1 MIFLCED
8 SKTLIKILQNAVF
21 SCGGNCVKISRVK
34 RLLSF
39 LESIAGSFETAEG
52 VREMRKT
59 KIVCTLGPST
69 DKEGVLRQMIQ
80 AGMNVARFNFSHGNH
95 AEHQGRLDALKA
107 LREELDAPVAAML
120 DTRGPEVRLRDFAG
134 GRVHLTAGQEFTL
147 TTVQVEGDVHRCS
160 ITYGEL
166 PGDVKAGDT
175 LLLDD
180 GLVRLT
186 VLETTE
192 TEIRCRVEND
202 GDMKNRKGV
211 NVPGVRLNMPYM
223 SQQDRDDILFGAE
236 QGFDYVAASFVR
248 SAADVRELRNLLDK
262 AGSRMRII
270 AKIENQEGVSNLP
283 EILDAADGIMVAR
296 GDMGVEID
304 FAEIPLIQKNMIAR
318 CVACG
323 KPVITATQMLDSMME
338 NPRPTRAEITDVAN
352 AIYDGTSAIMLSG
365 ETAAGRYPVEAV
377 KTMDAIA
384 RRTESDINHVKRM
397 AQMAGGRNRLS
408 IAAATAHAACTTAQ
422 EIGADAIL
430 TVSQRGTTARLVS
443 RFHPGT
449 PIIACLLD
457 QQVRRQMALYW
468 GVEPIMMPYASS
480 TDELVDFAVQAAAQ
494 AGIVHE
500 GDLVVVTA
508 GVPVGVAGTTNMI
521 RIQQVGGALVN
532 AVGIGEKKASGPLCV
547 CRNTDEVAEKFQPGD
562 VLVVPYTT
570 NELLPYIRQAAAVIT
585 EEASVECHTATIGLA
600 LDKPVIVGAAG
611 VTQRLTDGTMV
622 TVDCARGLVR
632 AMP

>member
-1 MIFLCED
+1 
-8 SKTLIKILQNAVF
+8 
-21 SCGGNCVKISRVK
+21 
-34 RLLSF
+34 
-39 LESIAGSFETAEG
+39 
-52 VREMRKT
+52 MRKT

-69 DKEGVLRQMIQ
+69 DREGVLREMIQ
-80 AGMNVARFNFSHGNH
+80 AGMNVARFNFSHGTH
-95 AEHQGRLDALKA
+95 AEHKARLDALKA

-120 DTRGPEVRLRDFAG
+120 DTKGPEVRLKDFAG

-147 TTVQVEGDVHRCS
+147 TTVQVEGDAHRCS

-175 LLLDD
+175 ILLDD

-186 VLETTE
+186 VLETSE

-202 GDMKNRKGV
+202 GDMKNHKGV

-223 SQQDRDDILFGAE
+223 SQQDRDDLLFGAE

-248 SAADVRELRNLLDK
+248 SAADVRELRHVLDK

-365 ETAAGRYPVEAV
+365 ETAAGRYPVESV

-397 AQMAGGRNRLS
+397 TQMAGGRNRLS
-408 IAAATAHAACTTAQ
+408 VAAATAHAACTTAQ

-457 QQVRRQMALYW
+457 QRVRRQMALYW

-494 AGIVHE
+494 AGVVHE

-532 AVGIGEKKASGPLCV
+532 AVGIGEKKASGPLCI
-547 CRNTDEVAEKFQPGD
+547 CRSTDEVAEKFQPGD

-570 NELLPYIRQAAAVIT
+570 NKLLPYIRQAAAVIT

-611 VTQRLTDGTMV
+611 AVQRLTDGTMV

>member
-1 MIFLCED
+1 
-8 SKTLIKILQNAVF
+8 
-21 SCGGNCVKISRVK
+21 
-34 RLLSF
+34 
-39 LESIAGSFETAEG
+39 
-52 VREMRKT
+52 MRKT

-69 DKEGVLRQMIQ
+69 DREGVLRKMIQ
-80 AGMNVARFNFSHGNH
+80 AGMNVARFNFSHGTH
-95 AEHQGRLDALKA
+95 AEHKARLDALKA

-120 DTRGPEVRLRDFAG
+120 DTKGPEVRLKDFAG

-147 TTVQVEGDVHRCS
+147 TTVQVEGDAHRCS

-175 LLLDD
+175 ILLDD

-186 VLETTE
+186 VLETSE

-202 GDMKNRKGV
+202 GDMKNHKGV

-223 SQQDRDDILFGAE
+223 SQQDRDDLLFGAE

-248 SAADVRELRNLLDK
+248 SAADVRELRHVLDK

-323 KPVITATQMLDSMME
+323 KPVITATQMLDSMIE

-365 ETAAGRYPVEAV
+365 ETAAGKYPVEAV
-377 KTMDAIA
+377 RTMDAIA
-384 RRTESDINHVKRM
+384 RKTESNIDCSRVAMLPARTH
-397 AQMAGGRNRLS
+397 LS
-408 IAAATAHAACTTAQ
+408 VTAATAHAACTTAAD
-422 EIGADAIL
+422 IGADAIL
-430 TVSQRGTTARLVS
+430 TVSQGGVTAQMVS
-443 RFHPGT
+443 RFRPSAT
-449 PIIACLLD
+449 VVALLLD
-457 QQVRRQMALYW
+457 PQIQRQMALYW
-468 GVEPIMMPYASS
+468 GLEPIMMERADS
-480 TDELVDFAVQAAAQ
+480 TDELVRSAIDTAQQ
-494 AGIVHE
+494 AGLVKH

-508 GVPVGVAGTTNMI
+508 GVPVGVSGTTNMI
-521 RIQQVGGALVN
+521 RIEQVGGALVN
-532 AVGIGEKKASGPLCV
+532 ATGIGDQTAAGPLCV
-547 CRNTDEVAEKFQPGD
+547 CRTPEEIPEKFHAGD
-562 VLVVPYTT
+562 VLVVPYTN
-570 NELLPYIRQAAAVIT
+570 NEVLPYMREAAAVIS
-585 EEASVECHTATIGLA
+585 EEVSAEGHTATVGL
-600 LDKPVIVGAAG
+600 LLHKPVIIGAVQATRRLRDG
-611 VTQRLTDGTMV
+611 VQV
-622 TVDCARGLVR
+622 SVDCARGIVQV
-632 AMP
+632 MPQ